1 MTGQWAYV
9 EELQKRRNA
18 PNYKMKKKKPC
29 CDANCRQEEPVAKE
43 GFIRI
48 TSICTWIVI
57 IVAMVQCNYLTE
69 NPSLSYRTVVAFK
82 QVLKKQYN
90 ICFLS
95 N

>member
-1 MTGQWAYV
+1 M
-9 EELQKRRNA
+9 LKSSRRGGNA

-57 IVAMVQCNYLTE
+57 IVAMVQCNYSTE
-69 NPSLSYRTVVAFK
+69 NLSLSYRTVGSLQASSEEA
-82 QVLKKQYN
+82 
-90 ICFLS
+90 I
-95 N
+95 